1 MYSLVYLIS
10 SISSL
15 FWIMC
20 GTHVLSLFQSL
31 TVDWTSHNHFP
42 LSSPLVTILLFTP
55 LSSLLF
61 SSFLFSSLFFFSLLF
76 CSLLFSSL
84 LFFSLFFFSLLF
96 SSLVYSLQ
104 VHISS
109 QSLQTL
115 YLISSFLFQSNPLS
129 TSLSF
134 SRISII
140 SSHLNS
146 SSGSWNLEFHKCKC
160 CN

>member
-84 LFFSLFFFSLLF
+84 LFSSFLFFSFLF
-96 SSLVYSLQ
+96 SSLLLSIVFKYIFRLRAYRPCTWSPPFFFNPTHCQHHFPFPEFPSSHL
-104 VHISS
+104 ISS
-109 QSLQTL
+109 QF
-115 YLISSFLFQSNPLS
+115 IF
-129 TSLSF
+129 
-134 SRISII
+134 RI
-140 SSHLNS
+140 
-146 SSGSWNLEFHKCKC
+146 LEPRIPQM
-160 CN
+160 